1 MATVQKSS
9 KINFYKL
16 VQVKDPSTR
25 MDPDVKK
32 SDIVLAKSINTNTR
46 AINNLGET
54 VNSLGKVLVDLKKV
68 GLSNLEAQ
76 KKDKTQFKPK
86 FTTPNKEKKQGGLV
100 SGVLSKSGSFLEGLL
115 GLFGNLFKIAVVIPV
130 LKWLSN
136 PKNQDT
142 IVKIL
147 DVIKTVVQFIFDWA
161 KWSITTTI
169 DGLYDLLK
177 DDATWQERLLGFGK
191 AIVGIGSIVLGIRY
205 LKNPTKLI
213 KDIYTGVRA
222 LIGFVT
228 GGGGGRRGR
237 PRGRR
242 RGGRGGGLAKL
253 AAGTL
258 LMTGAGVGLNALNNR
273 QEEKSQGGSVKNLP
287 SRSQG
292 GFIDGPQSGY
302 KVSLD
307 GGRSTSFIGHGR
319 EYVARKANGGAF
331 VIPLNTPGTKTQPHL
346 TKKRLGEAKSQGY
359 KVPNAMRQEYPVGR
373 SLGGKLPQF
382 SQGGAY
388 LNKIKANDGTSG
400 ANANKQIFLHWSGGH
415 RSNTEFHN
423 GNGYH
428 TFIPASGQPVRKAR
442 FGQKGRPYHTYGQ
455 NQATSAAIAVSGM
468 NGFGSESA
476 SSWGPQAITPNQYK
490 GMAREAAGLA
500 TAWGWKPSDINDK
513 RVRTHYEDYRD
524 RPDWYLRSEPS
535 HYRWDLNR
543 LYAGDP
549 EGSGPGKIRNMIKQQ
564 MAFFGGKT
572 SKTDDPTR
580 DGSDNRN
587 TAPWNP
593 FAGAL
598 DAITGNM
605 FDFDGA
611 GKTTPPK
618 SPTPA
623 PSGPARTVAKADASV
638 KVEPLPA
645 NFSDKQAFMH
655 IYNIAKKVGGTKW
668 PEIVA
673 AQAMH
678 ETGYLKNPDS
688 VYFASGKTNAFGQTG
703 NRGHGVM
710 PRPGDPSGW
719 TKYPSLEEGVRDHI
733 KLWHNVGNHSENYN
747 AHDNIMDG
755 IAAVAPAYSPNADPA
770 NIRLGYT
777 VDAYSKG
784 VVRALKIGG
793 FDPKATRTGAAPA
806 ATTGTSS
813 SVSSSNSGGRTGTN
827 AGSSQDSAVGNMILG
842 GPTTSVKGGRSDYSY
857 GNRQAEIK
865 AQGRRGSI
873 AQMTEER
880 NQARQRINERTREM
894 VGSVIEQV
902 GQSNGMNS
910 QLVAQANAAIQA
922 AIQAGQRQ
930 GPPVVVGSRSGG
942 GGGAGGGGGS
952 GGGIAGTL
960 VGTAAALLGSS
971 NNPLRGIF
979 K

>member
-1 MATVQKSS
+1 MATIQKST
-9 KINFYKL
+9 KINFYKF
-16 VQVKDPSTR
+16 VGVKQSPASTANNAEQVALSN
-25 MDPDVKK
+25 
-32 SDIVLAKSINTNTR
+32 SLNNNTR
-46 AINNLGET
+46 AINNLGATLNSIAKIVTSLKSAALLELEASKKNAPKFEAQYFKKKKNNVLGAVAGVAKGVGNMWEGLMKMLGGLLKAAIIIPALEWLSKKENQKTVET
-54 VNSLGKVLVDLKKV
+54 VIDAMGKIARFIFDVAKFGVV
-68 GLSNLEAQ
+68 STIEGLYTLLSDESS
-76 KKDKTQFKPK
+76 PW
-86 FTTPNKEKKQGGLV
+86 EKIGGLV
-100 SGVLSKSGSFLEGLL
+100 EGLTGLGTLLL
-115 GLFGNLFKIAVVIPV
+115 GLR
-130 LKWLSN
+130 WLSN
-136 PKNQDT
+136 PT
-142 IVKIL
+142 KI
-147 DVIKTVVQFIFDWA
+147 
-161 KWSITTTI
+161 IT
-169 DGLYDLLK
+169 DFGGVLKFLYNNLVRGK
-177 DDATWQERLLGFGK
+177 RGLLGRAG
-191 AIVGIGSIVLGIRY
+191 ALGLVAAVGYGGYKLYESIND
-205 LKNPTKLI
+205 KEPKE
-213 KDIYTGVRA
+213 
-222 LIGFVT
+222 
-228 GGGGGRRGR
+228 
-237 PRGRR
+237 
-242 RGGRGGGLAKL
+242 
-253 AAGTL
+253 
-258 LMTGAGVGLNALNNR
+258 
-273 QEEKSQGGSVKNLP
+273 QKSQGGSVKNLP

-292 GFIDGPQSGY
+292 GFINGPQSGY

-307 GGRSTSFIGHGR
+307 GGRSTSFIGHGS

-331 VIPLNTPGTKTQPHL
+331 VIPLNTPGTKTQPNL

-400 ANANKQIFLHWSGGH
+400 ANANKKIFLHWSGGH

-428 TFIPASGQPVRKAR
+428 TFVPASGQPVRKAR

-468 NGFGSESA
+468 NGYGSESA
-476 SSWGPQAITPNQYK
+476 SSWGAQAITPNQYK
-490 GMAREAAGLA
+490 GMAKEAAGLA
-500 TAWGWKPSDINDK
+500 TAWGWKPSDITDK
-513 RVRTHYEDYRD
+513 RIRTHSEDYRD

-587 TAPWNP
+587 RAPWNP

-598 DAITGNM
+598 DAVTGNM

-678 ETGYLKNPDS
+678 ETGYLKNPNS

-703 NRGHGVM
+703 NRGHGIM

-733 KLWHNVGNHSENYN
+733 KLWHNVGNNSENYN

-755 IAAVAPAYSPNADPA
+755 IATIAPAYSPNADPA

-777 VDAYSKG
+777 TDKYSEG
-784 VVRALKIGG
+784 MVRALKIGG
-793 FDPKATRTGAAPA
+793 FNPKTTRTGAAPA
-806 ATTGTSS
+806 ATASSSSSSSSSSSGSVETRGTGTQTLPASPMTILPARRANLADIG
-813 SVSSSNSGGRTGTN
+813 SSNTEELVQQTEKRN
-827 AGSSQDSAVGNMILG
+827 EAQRDVRQNSSTLLNTAMSA
-842 GPTTSVKGGRSDYSY
+842 
-857 GNRQAEIK
+857 
-865 AQGRRGSI
+865 I
-873 AQMTEER
+873 AQ
-880 NQARQRINERTREM
+880 Q
-894 VGSVIEQV
+894 
-902 GQSNGMNS
+902 NGMNTQAIAAAKQAITQIAS
-910 QLVAQANAAIQA
+910 QSKPAPRLLGN
-922 AIQAGQRQ
+922 GSS
-930 GPPVVVGSRSGG
+930 GGSSRSSQS
-942 GGGAGGGGGS
+942 GAR
-952 GGGIAGTL
+952 
-960 VGTAAALLGSS
+960 LGSAAS
-971 NNPLRGIF
+971 FNSMANTLRGLL
-979 K
+979 